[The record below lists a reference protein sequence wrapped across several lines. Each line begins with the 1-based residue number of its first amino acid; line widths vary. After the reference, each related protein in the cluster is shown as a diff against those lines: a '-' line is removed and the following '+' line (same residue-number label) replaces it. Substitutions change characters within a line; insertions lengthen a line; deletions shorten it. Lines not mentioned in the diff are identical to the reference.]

1 MIVVVMG
8 VCGCGKSTV
17 GERLAGE
24 LGWDF
29 RDGDGFHPPEN
40 VAKMSKGIPLNDTD
54 RDPWLGAIRKYME
67 ETNARGKSAV
77 VACSALKKIYRE
89 KLGCAEPWVKFVH
102 VHGDPAVIRARM
114 LARKDHFMP
123 PTLLDSQL
131 ATLETPVG
139 AVVVDVALTTD
150 EQVTAARKGLGV

>member
-17 GERLAGE
+17 GMKLAE
-24 LGWDF
+24 QLGWQF

-40 VAKMSKGIPLNDTD
+40 VAKMSKSIPLTD
-54 RDPWLGAIRKYME
+54 ADREPWLAAIRKFMN
-67 ETNARGKSAV
+67 ETNAAGKSAV
-77 VACSALKKIYRE
+77 VACSALKQKYRDT
-89 KLGCAEPWVKFVH
+89 LGVSEPWVKFVH

-114 LARKDHFMP
+114 LARTDHFMP

-139 AVVVDVALTTD
+139 AVVVDVALAPD
-150 EQVTAARKGLGV
+150 EQVKGARRGLGV